1 MNRDVL
7 LSLLALDS
15 YNRGYGQN
23 LLVEAGDSMTG
34 QNELGRFVGTAQ
46 IIRQDITVAAQ
57 AAGFYAIA
65 YQLGSE
71 TIISYRGTNFESTV
85 PPGGTVFD
93 SPVAADALSGW
104 ALGAGFEDALQ
115 DSLVV
120 ESANNCPFLYRRGQ
134 NTALAAL

>member
-23 LLVEAGDSMTG
+23 LLTNKGDSTQG
-34 QNELGRFVGTAQ
+34 QDEIGRKIGHAS
-46 IIRQDITVAAQ
+46 IIADDISGFAQ

-85 PPGGTVFD
+85 P
-93 SPVAADALSGW
+93 
-104 ALGAGFEDALQ
+104 AG
-115 DSLVV
+115 
-120 ESANNCPFLYRRGQ
+120 
-134 NTALAAL
+134 